1 MDVVGRMTAADV
13 PELARLHRAAFPSFF
28 LSGLGE
34 RFLVQFYRGFLA
46 DPTAITVV
54 IRGDH
59 DRIGGAVVGTLE
71 PDGFFGRLLRRQWPG
86 FLAASVAAVL
96 RSPSCAPRLLRA
108 VRYRGGLAGE
118 DGGALLS
125 SICVDPAQQGHGLGR
140 RLIDAWT
147 AEATARGAQSAYLTT
162 DAQDNEAVN
171 AFYRARGW
179 ELKDQS
185 VTPQGRR
192 MHRYTRSLRA
202 R

>member
-13 PELARLHRAAFPSFF
+13 HELARLHRAAFPSFF

-54 IRGDH
+54 IRDDD

-71 PDGFFGRLLRRQWPG
+71 PAGFFGRLLRRQWPG
-86 FLAASVAAVL
+86 FLAASAAAVL

-108 VRYRGGLAGE
+108 VRYRGGLAGA
-118 DGGALLS
+118 DGSALLS
-125 SICVDPAQQGHGLGR
+125 SICVDPAQQGRGLGR
-140 RLIDAWT
+140 RLIGAWT
-147 AEATARGAQSAYLTT
+147 AEATARGARSAYLTT
-162 DAQDNEAVN
+162 DAQDNDAVN
-171 AFYRARGW
+171 AFYRAGGW
-179 ELKDQS
+179 ELKEQS

-192 MHRYTRSLRA
+192 MHRYTRSLGGR
-202 R
+202 